1 VGGTPEQDGL
11 LAPFFEKLADGPN
24 HVSTHSCTMEAKQL
38 KSTPE
43 SGIWISARFTPVNL
57 LFWNQRVA
65 VRKARPMIAPFCI
78 LGKPRGSSQ
87 LSDNGQF
94 NTQSNTR
101 LRTSIPRIDLK
112 HSFSFTYVGGWLVPK
127 LHISKTMDIARPEFK
142 QRKRRKQAL
151 IVAGIVLLVG
161 ILTAAVYRL
170 KPAAPTVERGTVWTD
185 TVKRGSM
192 LRQVR
197 GIGSLVPSQESVLQI
212 PAETEANVVRIR
224 MLPGSLVNVDTVL
237 LDMSNP
243 QVEQA
248 AVDAQLQWKAAQAE
262 YQSQRMKLES
272 DLMNQKAG
280 AATVKADYNQ
290 TQLQSQTDKSLYD
303 LGVISGL
310 AYKASKSKA
319 DELTIRNGLEDQRLE
334 STQKSIDAQL
344 SQLQAKMDQMRV
356 LAELKQKQLNMLKV
370 RAGIE
375 GVLVE
380 LPLHVGQHVSP
391 GTMLAKVV
399 QPNHLMAELK
409 VAETQARDVQIGEPA
424 SVDTHNGVIAG
435 TVMRVDPAV
444 QNGTV
449 TVDVKLTGE
458 LPKGARPD
466 LSVDGTIDLEKLDN
480 VLYVGRPAFGQENS
494 TISLFRLEGNGRDAA
509 RVPVK
514 VGRASVNSIQVIEGL
529 HEGDTVVLSDMSRWD
544 NTDRIRLQD

>member
-1 VGGTPEQDGL
+1 
-11 LAPFFEKLADGPN
+11 
-24 HVSTHSCTMEAKQL
+24 
-38 KSTPE
+38 
-43 SGIWISARFTPVNL
+43 
-57 LFWNQRVA
+57 
-65 VRKARPMIAPFCI
+65 
-78 LGKPRGSSQ
+78 
-87 LSDNGQF
+87 
-94 NTQSNTR
+94 
-101 LRTSIPRIDLK
+101 
-112 HSFSFTYVGGWLVPK
+112 
-127 LHISKTMDIARPEFK
+127 MDIARPEFK
-142 QRKRRKQAL
+142 ERKRRRQIA
-151 IVAGIVLLVG
+151 
-161 ILTAAVYRL
+161 TAAVVVVVVAALTVVVYRL
-170 KPAAPTVERGTVWTD
+170 RPAAPTVERGTVWTD
-185 TVKRGSM
+185 SVKRGSM

-212 PAETEANVVRIR
+212 PAETEATIIRIR
-224 MLPGSLVNVDTVL
+224 MLPGSLVNADSILVE
-237 LDMSNP
+237 MSDP

-248 AVDAQLQWKAAQAE
+248 AVDAHLQWKAAEAE

-280 AATVKADYNQ
+280 AATVKADYNT
-290 TQLQSQTDKSLYD
+290 TQLQSQTDKALYD

-334 STQKSIDAQL
+334 STQKAIDAQL
-344 SQLQAKMDQMRV
+344 AQLQAKVDQMRV
-356 LAELKQKQLNMLKV
+356 LAELKRKQLDALKV
-370 RAGIE
+370 RAKIE

-380 LPLHVGQHVSP
+380 LPLHVGQHVTP

-435 TVMRVDPAV
+435 SVMRVDPGV

-449 TVDVKLTGE
+449 TVDVKLVGE

-466 LSVDGTIDLEKLDN
+466 LSVDGTIDLERLDN

-494 TISLFRLEGNGRDAA
+494 TISLFRLDGDGRDAT